1 MAENTSSENC
11 DNACSGCSVED
22 CGDRQAEEDK
32 TRAGNP
38 ESHVKKVIGIVSGK
52 GGVGKSSI
60 TSLLASAM
68 CRQGKKVG
76 IMDADMTGPSIPK
89 AFGIKG
95 GIMGSDKGLIPAKT
109 VDGIRMISTNLM
121 LPEETDPVIWRGAMI
136 AGVVKQFWTDV
147 IWGDLDYLFIDMPPG
162 TGDVILTAFQSLP
175 IDGIVVVT
183 APQDLV
189 GMIVAKAVNMARE
202 MEIPVL
208 GLVENMSYF
217 VCDECGKKH
226 YIFGQTDIEEV
237 AKKYEIPVT
246 ATLPLDP
253 TVAQLCDEGKVFSYE
268 TKGLD
273 PIVDAL
279 ESVPVKEEA

>member
-1 MAENTSSENC
+1 MAENCDSNCSSC
-11 DNACSGCSVED
+11 GVEG
-22 CGDRQAEEDK
+22 CGDRQAEEDR

-38 ESHVKKVIGIVSGK
+38 ASHVKKVIGVVSGK
-52 GGVGKSSI
+52 GGVGKSSV
-60 TSLLASAM
+60 TSLLASTM
-68 CRQGKKVG
+68 CRAGRKVG

-89 AFGIKG
+89 AFGVKSH
-95 GIMGSDKGLIPAKT
+95 IMGSDAGLLPAST
-109 VDGIRMISTNLM
+109 DEGIKMISTNLM
-121 LPEETDPVIWRGAMI
+121 LADETDPVIWRGAMI

-147 IWGDLDYLFIDMPPG
+147 VWGELDYLFIDMPPG

-189 GMIVAKAVNMARE
+189 GMIVAKAVNMAKE

-217 VCDECGKKH
+217 ICDQCGKEH
-226 YIFGQTDIEEV
+226 HIFGETDIAAIAE
-237 AKKYEIPVT
+237 KYEIPVT

-253 TVAQLCDEGKVFSYE
+253 KVAQLCDEGKVFSYE
-268 TKGLD
+268 SDGLA
-273 PIVDAL
+273 PIVEKL
-279 ESVPVKEEA
+279 ESLPEN